1 MALEDKVLINKNTL
15 EQIGDKYRT
24 ISGLPSEGVIRYET
38 KTVFGIATK
47 KAMSDLQDPE
57 TASFGNLKIP
67 GYSNSRNTTTV
78 ITIPGATGLHIKI
91 TYATE
96 GASYDYVMIYKGTD
110 TSGTTVAEKLG
121 GTTQLTREYDV
132 TDTDSV
138 TFHFIS
144 DRSNNNWIGYYA
156 EISSIN
162 EVEYEVQVPI
172 YGPINRIDGA
182 EIPVIIDKL
191 LPDLT
196 QTDTNMKSWSYDA
209 GNSNS
214 YSSLSI
220 PIDFKKVVCMLCYA
234 GATNSS
240 GNVSGMSNGTNV
252 VVYIRN
258 FPIYKID
265 KGNEIT
271 AYGGLGTAASIY
283 SSSNYG
289 GLVTPLNYRVD
300 SSGSNMYFGW
310 IGVKPGDNSFTLT
323 TYYSTTAPWNTTSD
337 TLKAGYFPTRAKVVI
352 VYEP

>member
-15 EQIGDKYRT
+15 EQIGNKYRD
-24 ISGLPSEGVIRYET
+24 ILGLPSEEIIGYET
-38 KTVFGIATK
+38 KTVFGITTK

-57 TASFGNLKIP
+57 TASFSNLKSP
-67 GYSNSRNTTTV
+67 GYSNNQNTTTI

-96 GASYDYVMIYKGTD
+96 STSYDYVRIYKGTD
-110 TSGTTVAEKLG
+110 TSGAAVTGKLG
-121 GTTQLTREYDV
+121 GATQLTTEYDV
-132 TDTDSV
+132 ADIDSV
-138 TFHFIS
+138 TFNFVADS
-144 DRSNNNWIGYYA
+144 SNNNWIGYYA

-162 EVEYEVQVPI
+162 EVEHEVQVPI
-172 YGPINRIDGA
+172 YSPINRIDGA
-182 EIPVIIDKL
+182 EIPIVIDKL

-196 QTDTNMKSWSYDA
+196 QTDIGMRSWSYDG
-209 GNSNS
+209 GNST

-220 PIDFKKVVCMLCYA
+220 PIDFKKVVCLLCYA

-271 AYGGLGTAASIY
+271 AYGGLGTAASLY

-310 IGVKPGDNSFTLT
+310 IGVKPGDNNFTLT
-323 TYYSTTAPWNTTSD
+323 TYYSTTTPWNTTSD
-337 TLKAGYFPTRAKVVI
+337 TLKAGYFPTRVKVVI